1 VIASKIE
8 EVDKM
13 RFVALVVA
21 VAMLGAGVGLVSV
34 GTAQA
39 HGGDGGGAVEL
50 MAATN
55 SCPTPVANAVIGVL
69 NCTEMLDGGT
79 R

>member
-1 VIASKIE
+1 
-8 EVDKM
+8 
-13 RFVALVVA
+13 
-21 VAMLGAGVGLVSV
+21 
-34 GTAQA
+34 
-39 HGGDGGGAVEL
+39 

-69 NCTEMLDGGT
+69 ACNEMLDGGT

>member
-1 VIASKIE
+1 
-8 EVDKM
+8 M
-13 RFVALVVA
+13 RFVALVLA
-21 VAMLGAGVGLVSV
+21 VVTLGAGVGLVSV

-55 SCPTPVANAVIGVL
+55 SCPQPVANVVIGVL
-69 NCTEMLDGGT
+69 GCTEMLDGGS